1 MRQHV
6 NRWKNYF
13 REPLGKT
20 QLRRSLW
27 WAAGIAFVLQM
38 YFVRELIAAEIIFG
52 IFFIGLF
59 FVWAAIFLVARLG
72 ELGLRWSES
81 GVRWFGSSARRGAG
95 ALEYFTRKIATRAN
109 SESAS

>member
-1 MRQHV
+1 MREHL
-6 NRWKNYF
+6 NRWKNYL
-13 REPLGKT
+13 REPLAKAP
-20 QLRRSLW
+20 LRRSLW

-59 FVWAAIFLVARLG
+59 FVVAAIYLVARLG
-72 ELGLRWSES
+72 EQGLRWSES
-81 GVRWFGSSARRGAG
+81 GVRRFGNSTRRAAG
-95 ALEYFTRKIATRAN
+95 ALEYFTRKTAARAN

>member
-1 MRQHV
+1 MREHL
-6 NRWKNYF
+6 NRWKNYL
-13 REPLGKT
+13 REPLGKA

-52 IFFIGLF
+52 IFFVGMF
-59 FVWAAIFLVARLG
+59 FVAAAIYLVAAIG
-72 ELGLRWSES
+72 EQGLRWSES
-81 GVRWFGSSARRGAG
+81 AMRWFGHSARRGAG
-95 ALEYFTRKIATRAN
+95 ALEYFVRKSSARAN

>member
-1 MRQHV
+1 MREHL
-6 NRWKNYF
+6 NRWKNF
-13 REPLGKT
+13 LREPLGKA

-52 IFFIGLF
+52 IFFVGLF
-59 FVWAAIFLVARLG
+59 FVAAAIYLVAAIG
-72 ELGLRWSES
+72 EQGLRWSES
-81 GVRWFGSSARRGAG
+81 GMRWFGNSARRGAG
-95 ALEYFTRKIATRAN
+95 ALEYFVRKSPARAN